1 MKKILIIVFFVITT
15 GGLVFSLAKWCR
27 VLVDSPEIYE
37 VISSDGARY
46 TTKKEGSFEFED
58 SAKFEVED
66 GSTVILTNG
75 YSYKL
80 LNPESD
86 EIKRWKKEKL
96 LYGLISIGCLFSWG
110 LTLVFFFDMDA
121 WQFYM

>member
-37 VISSDGARY
+37 VTSSDGARY

-66 GSTVILTNG
+66 GSTVIITNG
-75 YSYKL
+75 YNYKL

-96 LYGLISIGCLFSWG
+96 LYGLILAGFFLAWELSLGI
-110 LTLVFFFDMDA
+110 FFDM
-121 WQFYM
+121 